1 MANSTSVQTQAR
13 LEGVGGWL
21 LILCRLFIV
30 WGPVQLAF
38 VISSALAALPVRGP
52 SLGLMIIARM
62 LVTAFGLS
70 AGLALQARRGS
81 AVAMARASL
90 VLTAAADTFVYLT
103 SYFPSNVMPGD
114 EWLYVGATLAYAAV
128 WLLYLSRS
136 SRVRNTFG

>member
-1 MANSTSVQTQAR
+1 MAESTSVTQPPR

-38 VISSALAALPVRGP
+38 IVSSALAALSVRGS

-62 LVTAFGLS
+62 LVTAFGLA

-81 AVAMARASL
+81 AVTMARASL
-90 VLTAAADTFVYLT
+90 VLTAASDSFVYLT
-103 SYFPSNVMPGD
+103 SYFPSNVVPGD
-114 EWLYVGATLAYAAV
+114 EWLYVGATLLYAVV
-128 WLLYLSRS
+128 WLLYLARSR
-136 SRVRNTFG
+136 RVRNTFG